1 MERVN
6 VSRLSNTERELIKQ
20 SLLKDATGNIE
31 ELRYTN
37 SLDLVHETIDDL
49 EELESLLKG
58 AAMLWKN

>member
-6 VSRLSNTERELIKQ
+6 VSRLSSTERELIKQ

-31 ELRYTN
+31 ELRCTN

-49 EELESLLKG
+49 KELESLLKG